1 MHSSELFSLA
11 RNIDPDRALVLE
23 DRFRAWG
30 EELTDAAALATAV
43 VAAFP
48 AFAQLADARPSMF
61 AELSSEGW
69 RSPRTRS
76 GLLATISV
84 SPVSRIIPAS
94 YEAAGGLKSQTLPTC
109 FEQLKASVSNTSSD
123 TMAGVS

>member
-76 GLLATISV
+76 GLLATLFAKTGDLSNANHPQSV
-84 SPVSRIIPAS
+84 
-94 YEAAGGLKSQTLPTC
+94 LPPPL
-109 FEQLKASVSNTSSD
+109 QS
-123 TMAGVS
+123 